1 MLGGLWQSAGP
12 TLIFLNPPQWLLP
25 PQAKQRKQENLKAV
39 CEGINEIV
47 GQLYQIHGKHEAH
60 ETALSELQAA
70 MDDISGTANRIE
82 DQATQDNSTLE
93 ELDNQATQVSNTL
106 EELKDQVI
114 QVNDT
119 LDELKD
125 HMP

>member
-12 TLIFLNPPQWLLP
+12 TLISLNPPQWLLP

-82 DQATQDNSTLE
+82 DQATQVNSTLE
-93 ELDNQATQVSNTL
+93 ELDNQLTQVNSTL
-106 EELKDQVI
+106 EELNNEVTQI
-114 QVNDT
+114 NST
-119 LDELKD
+119 LEEVKD

>member
-1 MLGGLWQSAGP
+1 M
-12 TLIFLNPPQWLLP
+12 
-25 PQAKQRKQENLKAV
+25 

-82 DQATQDNSTLE
+82 DQATQVNSTLE
-93 ELDNQATQVSNTL
+93 ELDNQLTQVNSTL
-106 EELKDQVI
+106 EELNNEVTQI
-114 QVNDT
+114 NST
-119 LDELKD
+119 LEEVKD